1 MKGKQTVSWD
11 QRWTGNEKFS
21 SAIQSHS
28 KFSLHE
34 LGASSLTWCLSSSAK
49 CSIPSSQSIHDKWL
63 WNSHM
68 CQVDIWIN
76 AKMFFVKSCCPFV
89 PVPGLL
95 LEMVHPTRKQSIL
108 FFSHE
113 NSYLS
118 RNKALKNAK
127 IIYEEVTNRKVHMQ
141 QPALWMLF
149 LLSHDYFVKH
159 LYWDII
165 LVPLGKSLPPQQPSL
180 ILELVVGGKDQ
191 GPDWVSDS
199 LGNHSAHL
207 HRETSARVWKVQPG
221 GGGGGGVMS
230 PKQGWWQELVAL
242 RQPAQALYALM
253 GPIIFL
259 PSRLNSSTYRPKFQ
273 CELNMTT

>member
-63 WNSHM
+63 WNNHI

-165 LVPLGKSLPPQQPSL
+165 LVPLGKSLPPRHP
-180 ILELVVGGKDQ
+180 
-191 GPDWVSDS
+191 PPTAFSDS
-199 LGNHSAHL
+199 GVGSGRKRPGARLGL
-207 HRETSARVWKVQPG
+207 WQPG
-221 GGGGGGVMS
+221 EPQHPPTQRNISQGVEGAARWGWGWGGSWVQSRGGDRS
-230 PKQGWWQELVAL
+230 
-242 RQPAQALYALM
+242 
-253 GPIIFL
+253 
-259 PSRLNSSTYRPKFQ
+259 
-273 CELNMTT
+273 